1 MTRVSLFAMP
11 DTISALDPLFRIP
24 NLGLCSIAG
33 NLDDSEVTVI
43 DLVFRNRGICRRL
56 EQMLPR
62 LNPDVVGISAMSLQ
76 YESARRTAAVCRR
89 VLPNV
94 PIVLGGY
101 HASLMYEE
109 IGSGGDAW
117 LFDFLIRGEGE
128 VTFNRL
134 LQALGGGEALTDIP
148 GLSYKDEGQF
158 VHNQIPSLLDLK
170 TLKLPSRECRLVDD
184 SRFLNLK
191 LDCVETSR
199 GCTMGCRFCSISQMY
214 GHCIRLFPLERVIE
228 DLKTVKSRGA
238 QGVFFVDDN
247 ITLKISRLMELCKLI
262 INEGLDDM
270 AYLIQAGVRGI
281 AEDPEL
287 APLLRRA
294 GFRWVFL
301 GIESGIHRNLKS
313 MGKGGIIDNTE
324 KAINLLQENDICVFG
339 GFIVGNPDDGNKE
352 VAATY
357 RYALDLGVDH
367 PIIQCL
373 TPYPKTLTRE
383 ELIRDGLVSNTDNF
397 SKYNGFICN
406 VRTRRLT
413 TRQLT
418 LLMLWNGI
426 KLFFH
431 PRYIAKSRFWR
442 YHAKLWPALVMNN
455 IRFITGAAWG
465 KLFAS
470 RHRW

>member
-1 MTRVSLFAMP
+1 M
-11 DTISALDPLFRIP
+11 
-24 NLGLCSIAG
+24 
-33 NLDDSEVTVI
+33 
-43 DLVFRNRGICRRL
+43 
-56 EQMLPR
+56 
-62 LNPDVVGISAMSLQ
+62 
-76 YESARRTAAVCRR
+76 
-89 VLPNV
+89 
-94 PIVLGGY
+94 
-101 HASLMYEE
+101 
-109 IGSGGDAW
+109 
-117 LFDFLIRGEGE
+117 
-128 VTFNRL
+128 
-134 LQALGGGEALTDIP
+134 
-148 GLSYKDEGQF
+148 
-158 VHNQIPSLLDLK
+158 HNQIPSLLDLK